1 MLTLRGRCRKAAQGG
16 CLGRSGPTR
25 RCTVTE
31 PLPSWNPGPARTA
44 IVDFVQATLAAGV
57 PVEERVSVFDNDGT
71 LWCEKPMPIQLDF
84 ILRRLEQMAEL
95 DPNLRTRQPW
105 RAAFEHDYGW
115 LSMVL
120 AQHYAGND
128 TDVATLAAGV
138 LAAFADITVEN
149 FEEQAD
155 TFLRG
160 TAHPTLGRG
169 YLACSYAPM
178 IELITYLA
186 ANGFSSY
193 IASGGG

>member
-84 ILRRLEQMAEL
+84 ILRRLVEMAEA
-95 DPNLRTRQPW
+95 DPPLRERQPW
-105 RAAFEHDYGW
+105 QAAYERDYRW
-115 LSMVL
+115 LSAVM
-120 AQHYAGND
+120 AEHYAGDETN
-128 TDVATLAAGV
+128 VKVLAAGV
-138 LAAFADITVEN
+138 LVAYEGISVED
-149 FEEQAD
+149 FE
-155 TFLRG
+155 
-160 TAHPTLGRG
+160 
-169 YLACSYAPM
+169 
-178 IELITYLA
+178 
-186 ANGFSSY
+186 
-193 IASGGG
+193 